1 MNDRPD
7 RLVYGQPVH
16 TNEDTQPNI
25 PPQRGEDAAVDP
37 SARPAAPYG
46 DAPAGHPAHDVTPLD
61 DDTRDDRRDDAL
73 DHTRDDAGRTGE
85 VPERETPL
93 TDADRAIAAQP
104 DPAHPD
110 PAHLDPAH
118 SGAVVA
124 PAGQP
129 AQHATRAS
137 LFDHDPEDIRRRW
150 QEVQA
155 GFVDDPR
162 EAVERADS
170 LLDEVTSSVRR
181 ALEARSSELQ
191 GRWKDVEQNDTE
203 QLRTALRDY
212 RSTLE
217 ALLGLPVTSAGTR

>member
-25 PPQRGEDAAVDP
+25 PPQRGEDAAADP
-37 SARPAAPYG
+37 SARPTTAPYG
-46 DAPAGHPAHDVTPLD
+46 DAPAGHPAHDDSANDHPAH
-61 DDTRDDRRDDAL
+61 DTVPPNDRR
-73 DHTRDDAGRTGE
+73 HEAGPAGD
-85 VPERETPL
+85 VLERETPL
-93 TDADRAIAAQP
+93 TDADRATAVQP

-129 AQHATRAS
+129 AHHAARTSS
-137 LFDHDPEDIRRRW
+137 LFDHDPEDLRRRW

-162 EAVERADS
+162 DAVERADS
-170 LLDEVTSSVRR
+170 LLEEVTSSVRR
-181 ALEARSSELQ
+181 ALEARATELQ
-191 GRWKDVEQNDTE
+191 GHWKDVEQNDTE

-217 ALLGLPVTSAGTR
+217 ELLGLPVTSAGTR